1 MDKIDFDEAKA
12 KARKAKALAERGAK
26 EAYELAQTT
35 RKSKAVNFLLPSDH
49 NKVRRG
55 NVVETPIDI
64 EKALQRQR
72 LLQMGIIAP
81 MMIYPLVKSNVGRGF
96 KWTLAFAGVI
106 LAYSAYQQYDD
117 TRSSV

>member
-1 MDKIDFDEAKA
+1 MAQIDFDQAKA
-12 KARKAKALAERGAK
+12 KARKAKAIAERGAK
-26 EAYELAQTT
+26 EAYDIAQTT
-35 RKSKAVNFLLPSDH
+35 RKSKAVNYLLPSDH
-49 NKVRRG
+49 SKSRRG
-55 NVVETPIDI
+55 NVVETPIEI

-81 MMIYPLVKSNVGRGF
+81 MMIYPLVKSNVGRGY
-96 KWTLAFAGVI
+96 KWTLAFAGLV